1 MQPDRQV
8 ILNGSPCMFKG
19 GGMTMHTPKNLSLS
33 MLLIPN
39 ESESCDPMS
48 RKITSHEQGF
58 SALRAES
65 VITFAEVKSASIV
78 ILTNSRIYGGSGQVE
93 AHFTRQDDQRRH
105 QADITVIGRTWSTL
119 RHPCMTFE
127 ALRIWTHRASKN
139 CKARWRQDNAKL
151 RNMRKVSGGKC
162 FSSSPFHPSTPAD
175 PDWSWATFMTSSVE
189 GSCQL
194 TWAVAA

>member
-1 MQPDRQV
+1 MA
-8 ILNGSPCMFKG
+8 C
-19 GGMTMHTPKNLSLS
+19 
-33 MLLIPN
+33 
-39 ESESCDPMS
+39 
-48 RKITSHEQGF
+48 
-58 SALRAES
+58 
-65 VITFAEVKSASIV
+65 SIQE
-78 ILTNSRIYGGSGQVE
+78 RVE

-139 CKARWRQDNAKL
+139 CKARWPQDNAKL

-194 TWAVAA
+194 TWAVAAYVFSVWTSVFLRLFILGVVTPKGSPKNHRFQWRCLDKY